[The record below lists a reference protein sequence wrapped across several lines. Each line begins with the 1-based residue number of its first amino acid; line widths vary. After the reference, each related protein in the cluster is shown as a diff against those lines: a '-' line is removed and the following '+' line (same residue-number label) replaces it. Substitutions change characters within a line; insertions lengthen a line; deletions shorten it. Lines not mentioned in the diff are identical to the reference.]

1 MEGTVCQ
8 FIVREENLFC
18 LSSSNLVPKV
28 QVQRKRRRKTNFT
41 RDGKK
46 YADAAG
52 RIMKRLIEG

>member
-28 QVQRKRRRKTNFT
+28 QVQRKRRRKTNIT
-41 RDGKK
+41 SKGMEKS
-46 YADAAG
+46 
-52 RIMKRLIEG
+52 MQMQQEEL